1 MGTLRWE
8 KEAEESARMAR
19 QRAELALYSD
29 ENEMR
34 RASGERE
41 SELRRRRSADPADS
55 SLRKSGNGGA
65 R

>member
-1 MGTLRWE
+1 MELQ
-8 KEAEESARMAR
+8 K
-19 QRAELALYSD
+19 QRAELALYAD

-34 RASGERE
+34 RASSSERE